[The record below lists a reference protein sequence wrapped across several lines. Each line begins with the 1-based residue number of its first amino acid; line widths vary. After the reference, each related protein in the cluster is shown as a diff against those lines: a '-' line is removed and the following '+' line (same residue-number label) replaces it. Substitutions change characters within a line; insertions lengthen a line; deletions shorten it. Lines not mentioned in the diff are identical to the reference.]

1 MTQAPQPARPQSP
14 ASRSARPEPGVR
26 RLRIGAAIAI
36 ALIVAFGAWLIFRDG
51 GDDKSEPTGPVSSAT
66 TVAQLRTLPSETG
79 HDIYWAGRRSDYT
92 YELTRTTDGN
102 VYIRYLPP
110 GVPVGDSKP
119 DYLTIGTYPR
129 AKALNGL
136 RRLARRSGNVSF
148 PLEGGGLA
156 VYSRGRPNSVYLAY
170 PGDPVQVE
178 VYDPSAQRARRLA
191 REGRVRPIG

>member
-1 MTQAPQPARPQSP
+1 MAQAPQPPRPE
-14 ASRSARPEPGVR
+14 ASRPARPEPGVR
-26 RLRIGAAIAI
+26 RLRIAAAIGV
-36 ALIVAFGAWLIFRDG
+36 ALAVALAAWLIFRDG
-51 GDDKSEPTGPVSSAT
+51 DDDSQPQGPASSAAS
-66 TVAQLRTLPSETG
+66 VAQLQTLPAETG
-79 HDIYWAGRRSDYT
+79 HDVYWAGRRSRYT

-110 GVPVGDSKP
+110 GIAVGDARP
-119 DYLTIGTYPR
+119 AYLTIGTYPR
-129 AKALNGL
+129 SRALSGL

-148 PLEGGGLA
+148 PVEGGGLA
-156 VYSRGRPNSVYLAY
+156 VYSRGRPNSVYVAF